1 MAKNLAYP
9 NADHIALTADKEY
22 KSGAPV
28 RIGSIC
34 GVAVTDGKQGKRF
47 TVHRNGSWR
56 IPVVE
61 KVEQGEPVYITTE
74 GKLTKTKGTNK
85 LFGVCLRG
93 NTAANGDA
101 EVHPAEI
108 ALD

>member
-34 GVAVTDGKQGKRF
+34 GVAVTDGK
-47 TVHRNGSWR
+47 
-56 IPVVE
+56 
-61 KVEQGEPVYITTE
+61 
-74 GKLTKTKGTNK
+74 LTKTKGTNK
-85 LFGVCLRG
+85 LFGVCLLG